1 MPPIIA
7 IVGNSGAGKTT
18 LLESLIR
25 ELTSR
30 GYRIATLKH
39 ACGNLEFDKE
49 GKDSWRYSQ
58 AGSEAVLVKSSDRLM
73 LIKNDESANIEDV
86 IKILG
91 EEYDLVLV
99 EGFKKSNV
107 PKIAVV
113 GAGGSLPEGIKR
125 LVAIVSDEQIEGNA
139 RQFSFDQIKELADL
153 LEEGFISAEEER
165 LSLYVNGKPI
175 VTKAYIKELLSETVT
190 AMVST
195 LKGASD
201 IENLELYIKKGKV
214 GQKAGN

>member
-18 LLESLIR
+18 LLEGLIR
-25 ELTSR
+25 ELASR

-39 ACGNLEFDKE
+39 ACSGIEFDKE
-49 GKDSWRYSQ
+49 GKDSWRYFQ
-58 AGSEAVLVKSSDRLM
+58 AGSEAVLAKSRDRLM

-91 EEYDLVLV
+91 EEYDLVLA
-99 EGFKKSNV
+99 EGFRESNV
-107 PKIAVV
+107 PKIVVV
-113 GAGGSLPEGIKR
+113 GVGDSLPEGVKR
-125 LVAIVSDEQIEGNA
+125 LVAVVSDEPVEGKV
-139 RQFSFDQIKELADL
+139 RRFSFGQIKELADL
-153 LEEGFISAEEER
+153 LEEGFISAEEDG

-175 VTKAYIKELLSETVT
+175 VTKAYVKELLSETVT

-195 LKGASD
+195 LKGVSD
-201 IENLELYIKKGKV
+201 IESLELYIKKGRVDK
-214 GQKAGN
+214 KAGN